1 MSTANTQIVPP
12 TFGAVH
18 ENLFDETDL
27 DLDFKLLSEYLFDD
41 NVMIQQSVQKSGRRV
56 TTHKGGLKTKP
67 PTNKNP
73 YHEMYDDNFSD
84 DDIREENEELDGK
97 SRQRVDKRRERNRV
111 LARKTRLRK
120 KFFFESLQRQVA
132 QLTKENEMLKSIATT
147 HLKPETLKDILN
159 ESSELP
165 PCVVSSTQHANSI
178 LEKADMKLMGA
189 IRSAQRSFCITDPSL
204 PDNPIVFASPG
215 FLELTGYT
223 MEQVLGKNCRFLQG
237 PRTDPG
243 QIGLIRQG
251 LLEGKDVSVCFINYK
266 ADGTEFYNQLFIAGL
281 RDSNQNL
288 VNYVGVLAEL
298 EKRSPAE
305 EALLDESLG
314 RPAKK
319 GRPRIK
325 DKEDRAAKNVNS
337 HLLPMP
343 PPIPSEIRKRE
354 QQEYFRNLGNTS
366 RTIPQFSGIHS
377 RSSTSEINV
386 SARPTSIDSSSHNQ
400 SNEVQDTV
408 PELSFPF
415 VDFTEITNPSWPRS

>member
-1 MSTANTQIVPP
+1 MQ
-12 TFGAVH
+12 FLG
-18 ENLFDETDL
+18 
-27 DLDFKLLSEYLFDD
+27 
-41 NVMIQQSVQKSGRRV
+41 
-56 TTHKGGLKTKP
+56 KT
-67 PTNKNP
+67 
-73 YHEMYDDNFSD
+73 
-84 DDIREENEELDGK
+84 
-97 SRQRVDKRRERNRV
+97 RQRVDKRRERNRV

-147 HLKPETLKDILN
+147 HLKPETVEDILK
-159 ESSELP
+159 ESAELP
-165 PCVVSSTQHANSI
+165 QCVVSSTQHANSI
-178 LEKADMKLMGA
+178 LEKADMKLISA
-189 IRSAQRSFCITDPSL
+189 IRGSQRSFCITDPSL

-251 LLEGKDVSVCFINYK
+251 LIEGKDISVCFINYK

-281 RDSNQNL
+281 RDANHEL

-298 EKRSPAE
+298 DKRSPSE
-305 EALLDESLG
+305 DMMLDESLG

-319 GRPRIK
+319 GRPRLK
-325 DKEDRAAKNVNS
+325 DKEDRAKNTKS

-343 PPIPSEIRKRE
+343 ASIPSELRKQQ

-366 RTIPQFSGIHS
+366 LMIPQFSGIRS
-377 RSSTSEINV
+377 RVNNSMDI
-386 SARPTSIDSSSHNQ
+386 SAQVTNLYNQ

-408 PELSFPF
+408 PELNYPF
-415 VDFTEITNPSWPRS
+415 VDFTEITNPSWTQS